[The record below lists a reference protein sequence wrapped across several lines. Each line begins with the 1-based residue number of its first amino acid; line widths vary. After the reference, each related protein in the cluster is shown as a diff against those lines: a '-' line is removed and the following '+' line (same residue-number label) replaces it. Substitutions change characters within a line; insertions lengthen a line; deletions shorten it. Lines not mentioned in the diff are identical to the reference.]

1 MNRTLSKKYI
11 CPCGHEKI
19 IKWIEP
25 LRFCMG
31 FESSCVG
38 SSECEEC
45 GLVQSHYSGDM
56 EGYVDFNQ
64 AMKDMED
71 SNNPNVTKH

>member
-1 MNRTLSKKYI
+1 MNTLANKNI
-11 CPCGHEKI
+11 CPCGHEKTI
-19 IKWIEP
+19 EWIEP

-31 FESSCVG
+31 YELSCVG
-38 SSECEEC
+38 SSECEKC

-56 EGYVDFNQ
+56 AGYVEFNQ